1 MPDARSHEAN
11 LLFQS
16 PIAADPARLA
26 TDVHELA
33 LAHGLN
39 AEIAESA
46 GEQFQLFDCG
56 TLQILVAGCAQ
67 PLDVSHFLDVARPD
81 GASLS
86 ETAILSR
93 LTGHRYSVTVLVA
106 DHPDRPEYVA
116 DETAAARRTALK
128 ERLCWQ
134 LTELMRARHRPALV
148 FWADTDTLYAGEEF
162 ARASL
167 IGAGRTEMR
176 SIGPA
181 SLEEGERQ
189 MAQQRSLERMAMT
202 YIQTQIIQGAHRRR
216 APRHPIVEQL
226 TGRLGMLEIPAQQ
239 AIALAKRHQHQMMRG
254 TTMACSTAAIGICKM
269 PGLLNLAF
277 G

>member
-1 MPDARSHEAN
+1 MPSARSHESN

-16 PIAADPARLA
+16 PVAVDPAVLA

-46 GEQFQLFDCG
+46 GDSFQLFDCG
-56 TLQILVAGCAQ
+56 TLQILVAGCEQ
-67 PLDVSHFLDVARPD
+67 PLNVSHFLDVARPE

-93 LTGHRYSVTVLVA
+93 LTGHRYSMTVLVA
-106 DHPDRPEYVA
+106 DHPDRPELAA
-116 DETAAARRTALK
+116 DEVAATRRSELK

-134 LTELMRARHRPALV
+134 LTELLRARHRPALV

-162 ARASL
+162 ARAGL

-181 SLEEGERQ
+181 SLLEGEQQVAR
-189 MAQQRSLERMAMT
+189 QRSLERMAMT

-226 TGRLGMLEIPAQQ
+226 TGRLGMLEIPAQN
-239 AIALAKRHQHQMMRG
+239 AVALARRHQHQMMRG
-254 TTMACSTAAIGICKM
+254 ATMACSTAAIGICKM
-269 PGLLNLAF
+269 PGLLVLAF